1 MAIDTKLIKELR
13 DRTAAGMMDC
23 KNALEATSGDIE
35 AAIEWLREKGIA
47 KAVKKAGRIAAEG
60 LTTVYAKGNEAV
72 ILELNSETD
81 FVAQNEQFKQLVQT
95 IAEFLVTEKPETLEI
110 ALSSTLNGKELNI
123 VIAEAAAV
131 IGEKLDLRRFQLLT
145 KTDSQVF
152 GPYIHMGGKV
162 SVLSL
167 LEGANET
174 VARDISM
181 QVAALNPQFISRDQ
195 IDQAF
200 IAKEKAMI
208 VQQTIDEG
216 KPEAMVEK
224 IAEGRLAKQLKEICL
239 VDQPFVK
246 DESVSVGKFV
256 QNNGGSIITVV
267 RYAVGE
273 GIEKKVDNFAEEVM
287 SQVRGQ

>member
-13 DRTAAGMMDC
+13 DRTSAGMMDC
-23 KNALEATSGDIE
+23 KNALEATEGNID

-60 LTTVYAKGNEAV
+60 LTTVYASGNDAV
-72 ILELNSETD
+72 IVEINSETD
-81 FVAQNEQFKQLVQT
+81 FVAQNDQFKQLVQT
-95 IAEFLVTEKPETLEI
+95 IAEFLLTNKPASVEE
-110 ALSSTLNGKELNI
+110 ALSMTLNGKELNI
-123 VIAEAAAV
+123 VIAEATAV
-131 IGEKLDLRRFQLLT
+131 IGEKIDLRRFEVIT
-145 KTDSQVF
+145 KTDTQVF

-174 VARDISM
+174 VARDVSM

-195 IDQAF
+195 IDQDF
-200 IAKEKAMI
+200 IAKEKALI

-224 IAEGRLAKQLKEICL
+224 IAEGRLAKQLKDICL

-246 DESVSVGKFV
+246 DESVTVGKYV
-256 QNNGGSIITVV
+256 QNNGGSIVNVV
-267 RYAVGE
+267 RFAVGE
-273 GIEKKVDNFAEEVM
+273 GIEKKVDNFVEEVM
-287 SQVRGQ
+287 NQVKGQ